1 MLARTLK
8 NARNAVGKRTM
19 ATIPSYAT
27 LDPDA
32 ISGSNPCKICN
43 LEGGEW
49 RDTKE
54 YFTIPDPMN
63 GEPFILVPNT
73 SVEELEPFRRN
84 AEACP
89 KSGLHNPL
97 KIPERFVMCGE
108 IMHQAGHELSRPDTM
123 DFFAKCIQRCMPK
136 SYQQAWYEVKVTAD
150 FLKNFGGDNPRLMQA
165 ANKWPETGKDNA
177 PRTGDGL
184 LDLYAL
190 LRPSTFHWKFQCCSL
205 VAH

>member
-1 MLARTLK
+1 MLRTFR

-73 SVEELEPFRRN
+73 SIGRAGTISSQCRGVSRDY
-84 AEACP
+84 
-89 KSGLHNPL
+89 NPS
-97 KIPERFVMCGE
+97 KNPERF
-108 IMHQAGHELSRPDTM
+108 IMYGDAPSCHELLATRHYGFSPMHST
-123 DFFAKCIQRCMPK
+123 
-136 SYQQAWYEVKVTAD
+136 
-150 FLKNFGGDNPRLMQA
+150 
-165 ANKWPETGKDNA
+165 
-177 PRTGDGL
+177 
-184 LDLYAL
+184 LYK
-190 LRPSTFHWKFQCCSL
+190 RVISKRGMK
-205 VAH
+205 